1 MVGDGSKYRQNVKC
15 KFVVVFGVHIINYVY
30 ENLYLLFY
38 ILYIEIFNYCYCLL
52 IKTCNLIVFFKGLKV
67 NSFTAMARG
76 HQKIQSQA
84 KAAEKQAKM
93 KKQQGHSAND
103 QKKAAQKAL
112 VHVCVLCKV
121 RNNVIY
127 LY

>member
-1 MVGDGSKYRQNVKC
+1 
-15 KFVVVFGVHIINYVY
+15 
-30 ENLYLLFY
+30 
-38 ILYIEIFNYCYCLL
+38 
-52 IKTCNLIVFFKGLKV
+52 
-67 NSFTAMARG
+67 MARG

-112 VHVCVLCKV
+112 VHVCAVCKV
-121 RNNVIY
+121 SCC
-127 LY
+127 LLQP